1 VTLAR
6 PETRYAEADGVRIG
20 YQVFGS
26 GKRTMIGV
34 PGFAQ
39 NIDVIW
45 ENAEAAACFERLGSM
60 CRVIHFDK
68 RGTGVSD
75 RGIPPP
81 SLDARVQDLVAV
93 MRAEA
98 VDRAIIGGWSEG
110 GTMAAFFAAT
120 YPERTEGLI
129 LSGTMASFV
138 RRDDHPWA
146 PTAAHQM
153 RKLRAA
159 PLIWGAG
166 ELAVRLF
173 APSMQG
179 QPGFRRW
186 AARYERACI
195 SRWKLAP
202 FARPLTEV
210 DIRHVLSSIYA
221 PTLVMHARRDR
232 IVPFRSGHYLAEHIV
247 GAHFVELP
255 TDDHAPWFGARDV
268 YLDAMQQFLTG
279 ARPNTDHSRKLATV
293 LFTDIV
299 DSTAHAEQVGDAAW
313 RDVLDRHDDLC
324 HIEIGVCGGRW
335 IKSTGDGLLAT
346 FDSPSRAVRCAWA
359 LRGRIR
365 SELGIEIRAGL
376 HTGEIEIRG
385 GDVAGLAVHQAA
397 RVQAVA
403 PSSEVVV
410 SAAVRS
416 LIAASG
422 IALESHGTHSL
433 KGISAPCELY
443 RVVDVTAQSP

>member
-1 VTLAR
+1 MTVAR

-20 YQVFGS
+20 YQCFGS
-26 GKRTMIGV
+26 GKRTLIAV

-45 ENAEAAACFERLGSM
+45 ENPQAAAFFERLGSF

-68 RGTGVSD
+68 RGTGASD
-75 RGIPPP
+75 RSIPPP

-98 VDRAIIGGWSEG
+98 VDRAVIGGWSEG
-110 GTMAAFFAAT
+110 GTLAAFFAAT

-129 LSGTMASFV
+129 LSGAFASWV
-138 RRDDHPWA
+138 RRNDHPWA
-146 PTAAHQM
+146 PTGRQQ
-153 RKLRAA
+153 LRTLWLG
-159 PLIWGAG
+159 PLIWGSGRATVSS
-166 ELAVRLF
+166 A
-173 APSMQG
+173 APSMAG

-186 AARYERACI
+186 AARYERASL
-195 SRWKLAP
+195 SRWNIVPYGKL
-202 FARPLTEV
+202 LIEV
-210 DIRHVLSSIYA
+210 DIRHVLPSIYA
-221 PTLVMHARRDR
+221 PTLVMHACGDR
-232 IVPFRSGHYLAEHIV
+232 IIPFHSGHYLAEHIV
-247 GAHFVELP
+247 GARFVELP
-255 TDDHAPWFGARDV
+255 TDDHAVWFGAKDV

-279 ARPNTDHSRKLATV
+279 TRPNADHSRRLATV

-299 DSTAHAEQVGDAAW
+299 DSTVNAERVGDAAW
-313 RDVLDRHDDLC
+313 RDLLDRHDDVC

-376 HTGEIEIRG
+376 HTGEIETRG
-385 GDVAGLAVHQAA
+385 DDVAGMTVHQAA
-397 RVQAVA
+397 RVQGMAG
-403 PSSEVVV
+403 SSEVIV
-410 SAAVRS
+410 SSSVSS
-416 LIAASG
+416 LIAGSG

-443 RVVDVTAQSP
+443 RVVEVTA